1 MTIET
6 IADVDTRIV
15 NARWRLLHGTWADNV
30 DEVELARVAIDV
42 LLERR
47 YQITQAS
54 APVA

>member
-1 MTIET
+1 MIIET
-6 IADVDTRIV
+6 IGDVDTRIV
-15 NARWRLLHGTWADNV
+15 NARWRWLHGVWEENV

-47 YQITQAS
+47 FEITQAA